1 MPHCAPPPTK
11 VPHYGRD
18 DTHKYRLT
26 RSVRRS
32 AGKAAGPFQP
42 VQCLR
47 MSKEDD
53 RALNEFTGEAEELL
67 DTLSHDL
74 AELETE
80 GINVRP
86 EVVNKI
92 FREVHS
98 LKGLAGMLGFSE
110 ISELSHT
117 LEDMLDRLRM
127 GKIEIS
133 RDLIDLLYDSVD
145 SLNRLVIAIRDPA
158 ISGLVDIT
166 GLTRRIHHVI
176 TSQPQKAH
184 VDPFAEL
191 TLDEQTKKSLTEYEE
206 HRLVENVR
214 IRKHILAVEVRF
226 DFSDFDER
234 LRELTE
240 LLSRSGEVVSTL
252 PAIDGSG
259 GSGIAFRLLYGSML
273 DEAEVAALVPDGK
286 VASLRRVEPA
296 ALEADA
302 AGMAADAPEEDLS
315 LRSISQTVRVDI
327 SKLDHVMN
335 IVGEL
340 IIEKTQLDSL
350 TRSLHQGEAVQ
361 QARLTAHELT
371 KIARN
376 LDRKLNELQKSVI
389 ETRMVPMGQI
399 YAKLSRA
406 VRKVARELNKE
417 IELVLHGEDTEL
429 DKVMVEELTDPLM
442 HIIRNALDHGIES
455 AEGRAAVGKNPIG
468 RITLNAYQQGN
479 SVVLDVTDDGRG
491 IDQELV
497 RKAAVKRNLIAQHDP
512 FDQQRAYEMLFTP
525 GFSTA
530 SAVSEI
536 SGRGV
541 GLDVVKKNLQEL
553 KGTIDI
559 LSVPGVGSTFRI
571 MLPITLAIIQ
581 ALIVRAGGEQFAI
594 PLTSVE
600 ESLRIYSRDI
610 YTVERREVFALRDFT
625 VPLLRLADAFRL
637 SGHRADTPDTK
648 WFVVVTRSG
657 EKVAG
662 ILVDALVRQQ
672 EVVIKSIGER
682 LKTIPGIAGAT
693 EVGEGEI
700 VLVIDVGTL
709 IESFGGRAREM
720 RAAVGV

>member
-1 MPHCAPPPTK
+1 MPA
-11 VPHYGRD
+11 
-18 DTHKYRLT
+18 
-26 RSVRRS
+26 
-32 AGKAAGPFQP
+32 
-42 VQCLR
+42 

-53 RALNEFTGEAEELL
+53 RARDEFTSEAEELL
-67 DTLSHDL
+67 DTLSRDL
-74 AELETE
+74 VEFESQ
-80 GINVRP
+80 GRDVRP
-86 EVVNKI
+86 EVINKI

-98 LKGLAGMLGFSE
+98 LKGLAGMLGFGE
-110 ISELSHT
+110 ISELAHS

-127 GKIEIS
+127 GKVEITKE
-133 RDLIDLLYDSVD
+133 LIDLLYDAVD
-145 SLNRLVIAIRDPA
+145 SLNRLVISVSDP
-158 ISGLVDIT
+158 SVGGLIDVT
-166 GLTRRIHHVI
+166 ALTRRIHQLV
-176 TSQPQKAH
+176 TNQPTLVH
-184 VDPFAEL
+184 GNPFEDL
-191 TLDEQTKKSLTEYEE
+191 TLDEQTRKSLTEYEE
-206 HRLVENVR
+206 HRLQENVR
-214 IRKHILAVEVRF
+214 ARKQILAVEVRF
-226 DFSDFDER
+226 DFSNFDER
-234 LRELTE
+234 LRALTE
-240 LLSRSGEVVSTL
+240 LLNASGEVISTL
-252 PAIDGSG
+252 PAIDSSG
-259 GSGIAFRLLYGSML
+259 GSGIAFRLLYGSLL
-273 DEAEVAALVPDGK
+273 DADAVAALVPEGS
-286 VASLRRVEPA
+286 VTSLRKAETPA
-296 ALEADA
+296 AVAEVEI
-302 AGMAADAPEEDLS
+302 EEEQS

-350 TRSLHQGEAVQ
+350 TRSLHQGEALQ

-389 ETRMVPMGQI
+389 ETRMVPVGQI
-399 YAKLSRA
+399 YAKLSRT

-417 IELVLHGEDTEL
+417 IELVLRGEDTEL

-442 HIIRNALDHGIES
+442 HIIRNALDHGIEPA
-455 AEGRAAVGKNPIG
+455 AERVAKGKNPIG
-468 RITLNAYQQGN
+468 KVTLNAYQQGN

-491 IDQELV
+491 IDPELV
-497 RKAAVKRNLIAQHDP
+497 RKSAVKRNLIAQHDP

-553 KGTIDI
+553 KGSIDI
-559 LSVPGVGSTFRI
+559 LSVPGEGTTFRI

-581 ALIVRAGGEQFAI
+581 ALVVRAAGEQFAI

-610 YTVERREVFALRDFT
+610 RTVERREVFTLRDFT
-625 VPLLRLADAFRL
+625 LPLLRLADAFRL
-637 SGHRADTPDTK
+637 DGDREEGPDTK

-709 IESFGGRAREM
+709 IDAFGGAAREM
-720 RAAVGV
+720 RAGVLV

>member
-1 MPHCAPPPTK
+1 
-11 VPHYGRD
+11 
-18 DTHKYRLT
+18 
-26 RSVRRS
+26 
-32 AGKAAGPFQP
+32 
-42 VQCLR
+42 

-53 RALNEFTGEAEELL
+53 RARDEFTGEAEELL
-67 DTLSHDL
+67 DTLSRDL
-74 AELETE
+74 VEFESQ
-80 GINVRP
+80 GRDVRP
-86 EVVNKI
+86 EVINKI

-98 LKGLAGMLGFSE
+98 LKGLAGMLGFGE
-110 ISELSHT
+110 ISELAHS

-127 GKIEIS
+127 GKIEITKE
-133 RDLIDLLYDSVD
+133 LIDLLYDAVD
-145 SLNRLVIAIRDPA
+145 SLNRLVISVHDP
-158 ISGLVDIT
+158 SVGGLIDVT
-166 GLTRRIHHVI
+166 GLTRRIHQLV
-176 TSQPQKAH
+176 TNQPTQVH
-184 VDPFAEL
+184 GNPFEDL
-191 TLDEQTKKSLTEYEE
+191 TLDEQTRKSLTEYEE
-206 HRLVENVR
+206 HRLQENVR
-214 IRKHILAVEVRF
+214 ARKQILAVEVRF
-226 DFSDFDER
+226 DFSDFDEK
-234 LRELTE
+234 LRALTE
-240 LLSRSGEVVSTL
+240 VLGASGEVISTL
-252 PAIDGSG
+252 PAIDNTG
-259 GSGIAFRLLYGSML
+259 GSGIAFRLLYGSIL
-273 DEAEVAALVPDGK
+273 DADAVSALVPEGK
-286 VASLRRVEPA
+286 VTSLRKEEAPA
-296 ALEADA
+296 IESEA
-302 AGMAADAPEEDLS
+302 EEEQS

-350 TRSLHQGEAVQ
+350 TRSLHQGEALQ

-389 ETRMVPMGQI
+389 ETRMVPVGQI
-399 YAKLSRA
+399 YAKLSRT

-417 IELVLHGEDTEL
+417 IELVLRGEDTEL

-455 AEGRAAVGKNPIG
+455 ANERVAKGKNPIG
-468 RITLNAYQQGN
+468 KVTLNAYQQGN

-491 IDQELV
+491 IDPELV
-497 RKAAVKRNLIAQHDP
+497 RKSAVKRNLIAQHDP

-530 SAVSEI
+530 AAISEI

-553 KGTIDI
+553 KGSIDI
-559 LSVPGVGSTFRI
+559 LSIPGEGTTFRI

-581 ALIVRAGGEQFAI
+581 ALVVRAAGEQFAI

-610 YTVERREVFALRDFT
+610 RTVERREVFTLRDFT
-625 VPLLRLADAFRL
+625 LPLLRLADAFRL
-637 SGHRADTPDTK
+637 DGDREEGPDTK

-709 IESFGGRAREM
+709 IDAFGGAAREM
-720 RAAVGV
+720 RAGVLV

>member
-1 MPHCAPPPTK
+1 
-11 VPHYGRD
+11 
-18 DTHKYRLT
+18 
-26 RSVRRS
+26 
-32 AGKAAGPFQP
+32 
-42 VQCLR
+42 

-53 RALNEFTGEAEELL
+53 RARDEFTGEAEELL
-67 DTLSHDL
+67 ETLSRDL
-74 AELETE
+74 VELESQ
-80 GINVRP
+80 GRKVRP
-86 EVVNKI
+86 EVINKI

-98 LKGLAGMLGFSE
+98 LKGLAGMLGFGE
-110 ISELSHT
+110 ISELSHS

-127 GKIEIS
+127 GKIEITK
-133 RDLIDLLYDSVD
+133 DLIDLLYDAVD
-145 SLNRLVIAIRDPA
+145 SLNRLVIGIND
-158 ISGLVDIT
+158 STMGGLVDIT
-166 GLTRRIHHVI
+166 GLTRRIHQL
-176 TSQPQKAH
+176 TTNQPRRAH
-184 VDPFAEL
+184 EDPFADL

-206 HRLVENVR
+206 HRLLENVR
-214 IRKHILAVEVRF
+214 ARKHILAVEVRF
-226 DFSDFDER
+226 DFSDFDEK
-234 LRELTE
+234 LRALTAT
-240 LLSRSGEVVSTL
+240 LGDAGEVISTL
-252 PAIDGSG
+252 PAIDSSG

-273 DEAEVAALVPDGK
+273 REDAVAALVPEGQ
-286 VASLRRVEPA
+286 VVSLRKTESLTAGGAR
-296 ALEADA
+296 EAIA
-302 AGMAADAPEEDLS
+302 VDAPEEDLS

-327 SKLDHVMN
+327 GKLDHVMN

-350 TRSLHQGEAVQ
+350 TRSLHQGEALQ

-376 LDRKLNELQKSVI
+376 FDRKLNELQKSVI
-389 ETRMVPMGQI
+389 ETRMVPVGQI
-399 YAKLSRA
+399 YSKLSRT

-417 IELVLHGEDTEL
+417 IELVLRGEDTEL

-442 HIIRNALDHGIES
+442 HIIRNALDHGIEP
-455 AEGRAAVGKNPIG
+455 AEERARKGKNPIG
-468 RITLNAYQQGN
+468 KVTLNAYQQGN

-491 IDQELV
+491 IDPELV
-497 RKAAVKRNLIAQHDP
+497 RKSAVKRNLIAQHDP

-530 SAVSEI
+530 AAVSEI

-541 GLDVVKKNLQEL
+541 GLDVVKKNLQDL
-553 KGTIDI
+553 KGSIDI
-559 LSVPGVGSTFRI
+559 LSVPGEGATFRI

-581 ALIVRAGGEQFAI
+581 ALIVRAAGEQFAI

-610 YTVERREVFALRDFT
+610 RTVERREVFTLRDFT
-625 VPLLRLADAFRL
+625 LPLLRLADAFHLDGDRDE
-637 SGHRADTPDTK
+637 SPDAK

-709 IESFGGRAREM
+709 IDQFGGKARET
-720 RAAVGV
+720 RAGVGVG

>member
-1 MPHCAPPPTK
+1 
-11 VPHYGRD
+11 
-18 DTHKYRLT
+18 
-26 RSVRRS
+26 
-32 AGKAAGPFQP
+32 
-42 VQCLR
+42 

-53 RALNEFTGEAEELL
+53 RARDEFTSEAEELL
-67 DTLSHDL
+67 DTLSRDL
-74 AELETE
+74 AELESQ
-80 GINVRP
+80 GRNVRP
-86 EVVNKI
+86 EVINKI

-98 LKGLAGMLGFSE
+98 LKGLAGMLGFGD
-110 ISELSHT
+110 ISELSHN

-127 GKIEIS
+127 GRIEITK
-133 RDLIDLLYDSVD
+133 DLVDLLYDAID
-145 SLNRLVIAIRDPA
+145 SLNRLVIAIHDPA
-158 ISGLVDIT
+158 T
-166 GLTRRIHHVI
+166 GGVIDVTALTRRIHQLV
-176 TSQPQKAH
+176 TSQPQKMAE
-184 VDPFAEL
+184 DPFAGL

-206 HRLVENVR
+206 HRLLENVR
-214 IRKHILAVEVRF
+214 SRKEIISVEVRF
-226 DFSDFDER
+226 DFSDFDEK
-234 LRELTE
+234 LRALTE
-240 LLSRSGEVVSTL
+240 LLGASGEVISTL
-252 PAIDGSG
+252 PAIDSSG
-259 GSGIAFRLLYGSML
+259 GSGIAFRLLYGSSL
-273 DEAEVAALVPDGK
+273 TNEAVAALVPEGQ
-286 VASLRRVEPA
+286 VVSLRNADTVA
-296 ALEADA
+296 ASVAE
-302 AGMAADAPEEDLS
+302 EEDQS

-350 TRSLHQGEAVQ
+350 TRSLHQGEALQ

-389 ETRMVPMGQI
+389 ETRMVPVGQI
-399 YAKLSRA
+399 YSKLSRT

-417 IELVLHGEDTEL
+417 IELVLRGEDTEL

-442 HIIRNALDHGIES
+442 HIIRNALDHGIEPAEERLAAGKS
-455 AEGRAAVGKNPIG
+455 AIG
-468 RITLNAYQQGN
+468 RVTLNAYQQGN

-491 IDQELV
+491 IDPERV
-497 RKAAVKRNLIAQHDP
+497 RKSAVKRNLIAQHDP
-512 FDQQRAYEMLFTP
+512 FDQQRAYETLFTP

-553 KGTIDI
+553 KGSIDI
-559 LSVPGVGSTFRI
+559 LSVPGQGTTFRI

-581 ALIVRAGGEQFAI
+581 ALVVRAGGEQFAI

-610 YTVERREVFALRDFT
+610 RTVERREVFTLRDFT
-625 VPLLRLADAFRL
+625 LPLLRLADAFHLGNDRDE
-637 SGHRADTPDTK
+637 GPDTK

-662 ILVDALVRQQ
+662 ILVEALVRQQ

-682 LKTIPGIAGAT
+682 LKSIPGIAGAT

-709 IESFGGRAREM
+709 IDSFGGAAREM
-720 RAAVGV
+720 RAVLVNQ

>member
-1 MPHCAPPPTK
+1 MP
-11 VPHYGRD
+11 
-18 DTHKYRLT
+18 
-26 RSVRRS
+26 
-32 AGKAAGPFQP
+32 
-42 VQCLR
+42 R

-53 RALNEFTGEAEELL
+53 RARDEFTGEAEELL
-67 DTLSHDL
+67 DTLSRDL
-74 AELETE
+74 VEFESQ
-80 GINVRP
+80 GRDVRP
-86 EVVNKI
+86 EVINKI

-98 LKGLAGMLGFSE
+98 LKGLAGMLGFGE
-110 ISELSHT
+110 ISELAHS

-127 GKIEIS
+127 GKIEITK
-133 RDLIDLLYDSVD
+133 DLIDLLYDAID
-145 SLNRLVIAIRDPA
+145 SLNRQVISINDPSVSA
-158 ISGLVDIT
+158 LIDVT
-166 GLTRRIHHVI
+166 GLTRRIHQLV
-176 TSQPQKAH
+176 TNQPARVH
-184 VDPFAEL
+184 ENPFAEL
-191 TLDEQTKKSLTEYEE
+191 TLDEQTRKSLTEYEE
-206 HRLVENVR
+206 HRLQENVR
-214 IRKHILAVEVRF
+214 ARKQILAVEVRF
-226 DFSDFDER
+226 DFSDFDEK
-234 LRELTE
+234 LRALTE
-240 LLSRSGEVVSTL
+240 VLGASGEVISTL
-252 PAIDGSG
+252 PAIDSSG
-259 GSGIAFRLLYGSML
+259 GSGIAFRLLYGSIL
-273 DEAEVAALVPDGK
+273 DADAVSTLVPEGKVTSLRKEGAPAIESEAE
-286 VASLRRVEPA
+286 
-296 ALEADA
+296 
-302 AGMAADAPEEDLS
+302 EEQS

-350 TRSLHQGEAVQ
+350 TRSLHQGEALQ

-389 ETRMVPMGQI
+389 ETRMVPVGQI
-399 YAKLSRA
+399 YAKLSRT

-417 IELVLHGEDTEL
+417 IELVLRGEDTEL

-442 HIIRNALDHGIES
+442 HIIRNALDHGIEP
-455 AEGRAAVGKNPIG
+455 AEVRVANGKNPIG
-468 RITLNAYQQGN
+468 KVTLNAYQQGN

-491 IDQELV
+491 IDPELV
-497 RKAAVKRNLIAQHDP
+497 RKSAVKRNLIAQHDP

-530 SAVSEI
+530 AAVSEI

-553 KGTIDI
+553 KGSIDI
-559 LSVPGVGSTFRI
+559 LSVPGEGTTFRI

-581 ALIVRAGGEQFAI
+581 ALVVRAGGEQFAI

-610 YTVERREVFALRDFT
+610 RTVERREVFTLRDFT
-625 VPLLRLADAFRL
+625 LPLLRLADAFRL
-637 SGHRADTPDTK
+637 DGDRDEGPDTK

-709 IESFGGRAREM
+709 IDAFGGAAREM
-720 RAAVGV
+720 RAGVLV

>member
-1 MPHCAPPPTK
+1 
-11 VPHYGRD
+11 
-18 DTHKYRLT
+18 
-26 RSVRRS
+26 
-32 AGKAAGPFQP
+32 
-42 VQCLR
+42 

-53 RALNEFTGEAEELL
+53 RARDEFTGEAEELL
-67 DTLSHDL
+67 DTLSRDL
-74 AELETE
+74 VELESQ
-80 GINVRP
+80 GRGVRP
-86 EVVNKI
+86 EVINKI

-98 LKGLAGMLGFSE
+98 LKGLAGMLGFGE
-110 ISELSHT
+110 ISELSHN

-127 GKIEIS
+127 GKIEITKE
-133 RDLIDLLYDSVD
+133 LVDLLYDALD
-145 SLNRLVIAIRDPA
+145 ALNRLVIAIHDPA
-158 ISGLVDIT
+158 TAALVDVT
-166 GLTRRIHHVI
+166 ALTRRIHQLV
-176 TSQPQKAH
+176 TSQPQRAAE
-184 VDPFAEL
+184 DPFVGL
-191 TLDEQTKKSLTEYEE
+191 SLDEQTKKSLTEYEE
-206 HRLVENVR
+206 HRLLENVR
-214 IRKHILAVEVRF
+214 SGKQIIAVEVRF
-226 DFSDFDER
+226 DFSDFDEK
-234 LRELTE
+234 LRALTAT
-240 LLSRSGEVVSTL
+240 LSASGEVISTL
-252 PAIDGSG
+252 PAIDSSG
-259 GSGIAFRLLYGSML
+259 GSGIAFRLLYGSTL
-273 DEAEVAALVPDGK
+273 TDDAVAAMVPDGK
-286 VASLRRVEPA
+286 VTSLRKMDAVA
-296 ALEADA
+296 AEA
-302 AGMAADAPEEDLS
+302 EEEAS

-327 SKLDHVMN
+327 AKLDHVMN

-350 TRSLHQGEAVQ
+350 TRSLHQGEALQ

-389 ETRMVPMGQI
+389 ETRMVPVGQI
-399 YAKLSRA
+399 YSKLSRT

-417 IELVLHGEDTEL
+417 IELVLRGEDTEL

-455 AEGRAAVGKNPIG
+455 AEERQAAGKSAIG
-468 RITLNAYQQGN
+468 RVTLTAYQQGN

-491 IDQELV
+491 IDPELV

-512 FDQQRAYEMLFTP
+512 FDQQRAYETLFTP

-553 KGTIDI
+553 KGSIDI
-559 LSVPGVGSTFRI
+559 LSVPGQGTTFRI

-581 ALIVRAGGEQFAI
+581 ALVVRAGGEQFAI

-610 YTVERREVFALRDFT
+610 RTVERREVFTLRDFT
-625 VPLLRLADAFRL
+625 LPLLRLADAFHLGNDR
-637 SGHRADTPDTK
+637 GEAPDTK

-682 LKTIPGIAGAT
+682 LKSIPGIAGAT

-709 IESFGGRAREM
+709 IDSFGGAAREM
-720 RAAVGV
+720 RAVLA